1 MRETFFDFESLTVT
15 MLLDDEA
22 HIAIRYYMGEP
33 AEEAACHQTM
43 GFFEGL
49 LELAGARDVSASFRE
64 RSWANALRTVLVI
77 RWTPPGRRA

>member
-1 MRETFFDFESLTVT
+1 

-22 HIAIRYYMGEP
+22 HIVVHYYMGNP

-49 LELAGARDVSASFRE
+49 LELAGAKDVHAWFRE
-64 RSWANALRTVLVI
+64 KSWANALRTSVVI
-77 RWTPPGRRA
+77 RWRSPVL